1 MKIKRALKYLLPILV
16 VVGVVICFLVSRM
29 KQPTGRDNVLTG
41 NVDLPQD
48 DNGNYI
54 AQRYESNLIPSDTGF
69 TVNDQ
74 PVDNVIRVDDGE
86 SGEDSDYILVEI
98 EEQDVKELFKK
109 EDLLNGHPTTN
120 QNTVITEDIIKSE
133 DIVYNET
140 YTDLDPIIGMPEALA
155 YDTEITKRTQADKE
169 AYLGMLYGKWT
180 YAFSV
185 EDKDKYNLTTALVI
199 ASHYQGIVLSEVP
212 TGDNATTQTVLTN
225 GSICEVLS
233 TPSMYDDMYQG
244 GN

>member
-86 SGEDSDYILVEI
+86 SGEDSDYILIEI
-98 EEQDVKELFKK
+98 EEQDIKDLFKK
-109 EDLLNGHPTTN
+109 EDLLDGHPTTDHIME
-120 QNTVITEDIIKSE
+120 VTE
-133 DIVYNET
+133 NMQT
-140 YTDLDPIIGMPEALA
+140 TTDLVEYKGSDTYPLIGLPSDLA
-155 YDTEITKRTQADKE
+155 YDTKVTKRILENET
-169 AYLGMLYGKWT
+169 AYIGMLYGKWPYLLT
-180 YAFSV
+180 EEQQQQYNFSA
-185 EDKDKYNLTTALVI
+185 ELII
-199 ASHYQGIVLSEVP
+199 ASHYAGIVLEEQQTIEGEVIQKLLDE
-212 TGDNATTQTVLTN
+212 GMIKEIAF
-225 GSICEVLS
+225 IKEV
-233 TPSMYDDMYQG
+233 
-244 GN
+244 N